1 MELKRSRDWR
11 TEEYEENKRYKMNRK
26 VGDQEEASAQNV
38 EHGSEQRKNVE
49 R

>member
-1 MELKRSRDWR
+1 MELKRSRDWK

-26 VGDQEEASAQNV
+26 VGDQEEAQKT
-38 EHGSEQRKNVE
+38 ELGSEQRKNVE